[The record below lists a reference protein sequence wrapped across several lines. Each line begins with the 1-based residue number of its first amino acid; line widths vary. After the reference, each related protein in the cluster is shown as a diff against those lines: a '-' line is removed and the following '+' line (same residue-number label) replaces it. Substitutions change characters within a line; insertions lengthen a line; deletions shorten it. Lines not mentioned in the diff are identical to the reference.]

1 MPMILSQDCNTA
13 CLLDIFAV
21 LGLAALCLAIASA
34 AFDLFL
40 VGLFSG
46 PAFLSP
52 LVELSSSYVE
62 PSSAD
67 YSNS

>member
-13 CLLDIFAV
+13 CLLGIFAV
-21 LGLAALCLAIASA
+21 LGLAALTLAIASA

-40 VGLFSG
+40 VVLFSG

-52 LVELSSSYVE
+52 LVELSSSSVD